1 MILFKNGKENLIDIL
16 DFKILTIKKNKNN
29 LIELKKY
36 FIEFKIPVIPIRAK
50 DLIKQFNL
58 KEGKAP
64 KERTADPGCNPDF
77 MPCIQA
83 VQININDK
91 LNFLGWLALFYELQ
105 NKSKI
110 VSLTAYSKNV
120 ASILDNHCD
129 IILVGDSLGS
139 VLYNYK
145 STKEVT
151 LNTMIEHSKSVRMG
165 IKKSLMIVDMPH
177 NTYRT
182 PKEALKNAKQIMKK
196 TKCDGVKLEGGKKI
210 YETIKTLVKN
220 KIPVMGHLG
229 LLPQSDKTFKF
240 KGKKKLERNNIIR
253 DSQLLEKA
261 GVFSIV
267 LECVETSLAK
277 LVTQNLKIPT
287 IGIGASKYCDGQI
300 LVLDDLIGLNPM
312 NYKFVKKY
320 ANIRKDISKAVS
332 SYSKEVRK
340 IKFPNKKNSF

>member
-1 MILFKNGKENLIDIL
+1 MKKKIL
-16 DFKILTIKKNKNN
+16 DLIKKKNK
-29 LIELKKY
+29 
-36 FIEFKIPVIPIRAK
+36 
-50 DLIKQFNL
+50 Q
-58 KEGKAP
+58 
-64 KERTADPGCNPDF
+64 
-77 MPCIQA
+77 
-83 VQININDK
+83 
-91 LNFLGWLALFYELQ
+91 
-105 NKSKI
+105 KI
-110 VSLTAYSKNV
+110 VSLTAYSKNI
-120 ASILDNHCD
+120 ASILDKHCD

-145 STKEVT
+145 STRYVT

-165 IKKSLMIVDMPH
+165 IKKSLMIVDMPY

-182 PKEALKNAKQIMKK
+182 SKEALKNAKQIMRK

-210 YETIKTLVKN
+210 YQIIKTLVKN
-220 KIPVMGHLG
+220 NIPVMGHLG

-240 KGKKKLERNNIIR
+240 KGKKKLERDHILR

-277 LVTQNLKIPT
+277 LVSQNITVPT

-300 LVLDDLIGLNPM
+300 LVFDDLIGLNPT

-320 ANIRKDISKAVS
+320 ANIRNNISKAVS
-332 SYSKEVRK
+332 NYSKEVRK